1 MLKKLVFDIETKNTF
16 QDTGSRKPESLD
28 LSVIAIYDYDTDKYL
43 SFSENELKNLWPYID
58 KSDTLVGFNSNH
70 FDIPILNKYY
80 QYDLKK
86 KNSIDIL
93 EMIKNSFGRRLKLDW
108 IAKGTLGISKS
119 GHGLDAIE
127 WWKKGEIEKIKKY
140 CIDDVK
146 ITKDIFEYVM
156 KNGILKYEDF
166 GNINE
171 IKIDTTM
178 YKDNT
183 TSEQITNKS
192 LDFI

>member
-86 KNSIDIL
+86 RI
-93 EMIKNSFGRRLKLDW
+93 
-108 IAKGTLGISKS
+108 
-119 GHGLDAIE
+119 
-127 WWKKGEIEKIKKY
+127 
-140 CIDDVK
+140 V
-146 ITKDIFEYVM
+146 
-156 KNGILKYEDF
+156 
-166 GNINE
+166 
-171 IKIDTTM
+171 
-178 YKDNT
+178 
-183 TSEQITNKS
+183 
-192 LDFI
+192 